1 MAEPHSLY
9 SDNQNKHK
17 QMSAGLH
24 IVAIVQQIESEEDRE
39 DHEHIISFVDES
51 REMG

>member
-39 DHEHIISFVDES
+39 DHEHIIGFVDES